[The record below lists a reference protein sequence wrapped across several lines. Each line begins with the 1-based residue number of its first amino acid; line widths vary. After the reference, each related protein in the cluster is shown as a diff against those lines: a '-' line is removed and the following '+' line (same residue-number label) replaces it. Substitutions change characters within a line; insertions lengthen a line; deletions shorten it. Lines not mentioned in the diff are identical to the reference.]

1 MMANSTD
8 IHMRHTRYRQP
19 IRCDSA
25 DVCGSHD
32 AIRPN
37 ASAEDGG
44 TAEAEACRNEA
55 RGQDGAR
62 SEDQG
67 QDDAQSE
74 DQERKPGGQD
84 GALPDPDGSQ
94 DQDQDGSPC
103 QGLRGASRM

>member
-44 TAEAEACRNEA
+44 TAEAEACPNADR
-55 RGQDGAR
+55 
-62 SEDQG
+62 G
-67 QDDAQSE
+67 QDDAQNA
-74 DQERKPGGQD
+74 DRERKPEGRGQD

-94 DQDQDGSPC
+94 DQDRDGSPC